1 MVKPKD
7 PLIRCLCRMLT
18 CDSQLVGSAINF
30 PDGNADNIVALG
42 DLADRYNIG
51 LHVDCCLGSFIV
63 PFIEE
68 AGLGPFP
75 PFDFRVRG
83 VTSISCDTH
92 KVSNLLCPPLG
103 GGNSNRLTGGRV

>member
-1 MVKPKD
+1 M
-7 PLIRCLCRMLT
+7 
-18 CDSQLVGSAINF
+18 
-30 PDGNADNIVALG
+30 
-42 DLADRYNIG
+42 ADRHNIG

-68 AGLGPFP
+68 AGLGPFQ

-92 KVSNLLCPPLG
+92 KVPSCISILMLFTEYALAVWICAEGQLRDHVP
-103 GGNSNRLTGGRV
+103 